1 MANTKDRFQHPEELA
16 YQNYIE
22 TIRMFHDCMGL
33 QPADIPDEAG
43 KCLADRLC
51 DMLKKRDMTQTDL
64 ATISGSSRATVSNM
78 CNNSGHSKSIN
89 IRRVELYA
97 AILNCTPHYLLGLSS
112 KYDAYTERE
121 IKKDCEGDSDQNTKS
136 FSSDDWELSPP
147 TEEEK
152 LKLMKKANQP
162 TPFLGKEKYLVL
174 FPNALTEIALTDMI
188 REIGREDPAFVGFLL
203 ELYGE
208 NKLENLKNIMLNSGL
223 LNTTDPKEA
232 YKTAMKY
239 GEQIR
244 RFSNK

>member
-33 QPADIPDEAG
+33 QPADIPDDAG
-43 KCLADRLC
+43 NCLAERLR
-51 DMLKKRDMTQTDL
+51 DMLKNRGMTQTDL
-64 ATISGSSRATVSNM
+64 VEISGSSRATVSNM

-89 IRRVELYA
+89 IKRVELYA

-112 KYDAYTERE
+112 KYNAYTERE
-121 IKKDCEGDSDQNTKS
+121 IKIDCEGDSDQNAEPVS
-136 FSSDDWELSPP
+136 FDDCKISPP

-162 TPFLGKEKYLVL
+162 TPFLSEEKYLVL
-174 FPNALTEIALTDMI
+174 FPSALTEIALTDMI
-188 REIGREDPAFVGFLL
+188 REIGRKDPAFVGFLL
-203 ELYGE
+203 ELYRE

-244 RFSNK
+244 KFSNK